1 MQGEKGV
8 LMGRPVTIICK
19 CMQMATSHTCS
30 QGSNSSSSSS
40 SSKVSQSALARLSF
54 FTSVGCTS
62 GVGPVYIDV
71 AAQGSFVCLGL
82 NV

>member
-1 MQGEKGV
+1 
-8 LMGRPVTIICK
+8 
-19 CMQMATSHTCS
+19 
-30 QGSNSSSSSS
+30 
-40 SSKVSQSALARLSF
+40 VSQSALARLSF